1 MTLPHTVEELLAEMV
16 AIDTVNAHY
25 AGRASGERK
34 LAARIEELA
43 AAWNLKTRRYPVDEM
58 GFNLLVYHEGAR
70 DADWLLCESH
80 LDTVGVAGMTTS
92 PFEALTRDGR
102 IHGRGTCDTKGSGA
116 AMLWALRE
124 AAQHGRAPRNV
135 GALFTLDEE
144 ARMTGAAEFA
154 RRALPSWPGKLRGI
168 IVGEPTMLQPV
179 VATNGVVR
187 WTTVTRGVAAHS
199 ADPSRG
205 RSAISA
211 MLKVVEALE
220 ARYIPMVQAMHP
232 LTGAAA
238 ASVNVIRGGT
248 QVNII
253 PERCEIE
260 VDRRL
265 VPGETAQET
274 LAERD
279 RILADVRTAN
289 RGVEVENIE
298 PAFVVPPIAPEGNLA
313 LHAWLAPIL
322 TGLGLDATPRG
333 ARYVTN
339 GSHYSATGVPVIVLG
354 PGDLAQAH
362 TKDEWLEVA
371 QLRKAV
377 EVYGALMRSP

>member
-1 MTLPHTVEELLAEMV
+1 MKPPNNVEELLAQMV
-16 AIDTVNAHY
+16 AVDTVNAHY
-25 AGRASGERK
+25 AGRASGEAK
-34 LAARIEELA
+34 LAVQLEQLA
-43 AAWNLKTRRYPVDEM
+43 AAWGLKTRRYDVERA
-58 GFNLLVYHEGAR
+58 GFNLLVYHERSPG
-70 DADWLLCESH
+70 ADWLLGESH
-80 LDTVGVAGMTTS
+80 LDTVGVAGMTVA
-92 PFEALTRDGR
+92 PFDAVTRDGR
-102 IHGRGTCDTKGSGA
+102 IYGRGTCDTKGSGA
-116 AMLWALRE
+116 AMLWALHE
-124 AAQHGRAPRNV
+124 AVRHGRAARNV
-135 GALFTLDEE
+135 GVLFTLDEE

-154 RRALPSWPGKLRGI
+154 RVALPQWPGKIRGI
-168 IVGEPTMLQPV
+168 IVGEPTLLQPV
-179 VATNGVVR
+179 VATNGVAR

-211 MLKVVEALE
+211 MLKVIEALE
-220 ARYIPMVQAMHP
+220 RRYIPMVTRTHP

-265 VPGETAQET
+265 VPGETAQEV

-289 RGVEVENIE
+289 RGLEVESLE
-298 PAFVVPPIAPEGNLA
+298 PAYVVPPVAAEGNAA
-313 LHAWLAPIL
+313 LHAWASPIL
-322 TGLGLDATPRG
+322 SRLGLDPTARG

-339 GSHYSATGVPVIVLG
+339 GSHYAAAGAPVIVLG

-362 TKDEWLEVA
+362 TKDEWLAVE
-371 QLRKAV
+371 QLRKAA
-377 EVYGALMRSP
+377 EVYEALFTAP

>member
-1 MTLPHTVEELLAEMV
+1 MTLPQSVDELLSAMV
-16 AIDTVNAHY
+16 AVDTINAHY
-25 AGRASGERK
+25 SGKPSGESE
-34 LAARIEELA
+34 LAQRIESWA
-43 AAWNLKTRRYPVDEM
+43 QAWGLKSQRHAVD
-58 GFNLLVYHEGAR
+58 GDRFNLFVYHEISPA
-70 DADWLLCESH
+70 AEWLLLESH
-80 LDTVGVAGMTTS
+80 LDTVGVTGMAIA
-92 PFEALTRDGR
+92 PFRTEVRDGR
-102 IHGRGTCDTKGSGA
+102 IYGRGTCDTKGSGA
-116 AMLWALRE
+116 AMLWALR
-124 AAQHGRAPRNV
+124 AAARSGAAKRNV
-135 GALFTLDEE
+135 GVLFTLDEE

-154 RRALPSWPGKLRGI
+154 RTTLPQWPGSVFGI
-168 IVGEPTMLQPV
+168 VVGEPTRMQPV
-179 VATNGVVR
+179 IATNGVVR
-187 WTTVTRGVAAHS
+187 WTTATRGVAAHS

-211 MLKVVEALE
+211 MLKVIEALE
-220 ARYIPMVQAMHP
+220 ARYVPSARGEHP

-265 VPGETAQET
+265 IPGEIAEET

-279 RILADVRTAN
+279 RILRDVCTAN
-289 RGVEVENIE
+289 AGVEVENLE
-298 PAFVVPPIAPEGNLA
+298 PYIVPPVPPEKNVA
-313 LHAWLAPIL
+313 LHRWLAPQL
-322 TGLGLDATPRG
+322 QRLGIDATARG

-339 GSHYSATGVPVIVLG
+339 GSHYAAAGVPIVVLG

-371 QLRKAV
+371 QLHLAV
-377 EVYGALMRSP
+377 AVYTSLLSTA